1 MRSIG
6 KAKDGAATKPGKLQF
21 KSGYRI
27 ILCRQDALLAL
38 MGKPL
43 NLVATFTFDRPMT
56 ELGTDMH
63 LLVGGKAI
71 HRGSRIEVV
80 TAAVPKDAM

>member
-1 MRSIG
+1 
-6 KAKDGAATKPGKLQF
+6 
-21 KSGYRI
+21 
-27 ILCRQDALLAL
+27 
-38 MGKPL
+38 
-43 NLVATFTFDRPMT
+43 
-56 ELGTDMH
+56 LGTDMH